1 MLFIQFIFIKL
12 HTLNMRKVSIE
23 LLEKLIQE
31 VEATSAASA
40 AAVESPA
47 QKREVNKFKELARN
61 AIATVIRLFQ
71 KMIGKRTEQIE
82 PVIRELSEHIVSGWD
97 TLKVLRDKAKKIL
110 ESITKLK
117 EAIAT
122 PKPATTNPE
131 TDATPRG
138 IPTPTEEQAL
148 KLAELEQEL
157 LLTQAQQDSTK
168 QTLRTKSKL
177 WDALAVNSGQFG
189 RSIAAEPVV
198 VSATKAM
205 KEVVKELA

>member
-1 MLFIQFIFIKL
+1 
-12 HTLNMRKVSIE
+12 MRKVSIE

-31 VEATSAASA
+31 VETTSAASA

-97 TLKVLRDKAKKIL
+97 TFKVLRDKAKKIL

-122 PKPATTNPE
+122 PKPATTENGA
-131 TDATPRG
+131 DATPRG
-138 IPTPTEEQAL
+138 IPIPTEEQAL

-168 QTLRTKSKL
+168 QTLGTKSKL

-189 RSIAAEPVV
+189 RTIAAEPIV